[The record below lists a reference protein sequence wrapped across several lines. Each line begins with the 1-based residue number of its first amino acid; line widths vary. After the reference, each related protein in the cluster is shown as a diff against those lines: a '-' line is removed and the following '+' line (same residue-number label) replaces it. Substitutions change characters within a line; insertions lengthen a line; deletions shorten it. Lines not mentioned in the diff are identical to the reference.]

1 MCLSIRLMM
10 NTLAVYS
17 LYLLAAVHNG
27 AVANTCT
34 RKSNSVPSVFRYKC
48 QRMQHQFMLSQQS
61 TGSHISTTPLTVY

>member
-27 AVANTCT
+27 AVANVCT
-34 RKSNSVPSVFRYKC
+34 KKSNSAPSVFRDKC
-48 QRMQHQFMLSQQS
+48 QSMQH
-61 TGSHISTTPLTVY
+61 ISLYCLY